1 MKNLW
6 EKDRKTVY
14 KELYSQYLQEG
25 YSPKEAKKYASE
37 ETEEFMDLI
46 ETQEWLIENT
56 GLENYLQSQMGD

>member
-37 ETEEFMDLI
+37 ETEEFMSGEADFVKELFSY
-46 ETQEWLIENT
+46 QEE
-56 GLENYLQSQMGD
+56 EC